1 MFNGNWHCCVC
12 KANKGL
18 LQLPNSAYSTTCE
31 DRSCSH
37 SRCGSCPQDGYY
49 GGSGS
54 SNTLPRQVAVSVSS
68 SQPGTLVAQSEMED
82 SAGRTSLLPERKLSQ
97 SSHSSI
103 LERRAALSST
113 QNSRGATDVQTAAT
127 TAGST
132 AKNADTNDSDNESV
146 ASSIDQFYSAFS
158 TVLGNNLAQDLNG
171 LDLVQSRDMLAA
183 RLEEF
188 SVRFGNE
195 DTDDNHLRMMSI
207 VYRHS
212 RYEVPSIKLGSQ
224 SLEL

>member
-1 MFNGNWHCCVC
+1 MFDGNWYCCVC
-12 KANKGL
+12 KSNKGL

-37 SRCGSCPQDGYY
+37 SRCGRCPQDDSY

-54 SNTLPRQVAVSVSS
+54 FNTLSRQVAVSVSP
-68 SQPGTLVAQSEMED
+68 SQPRTLVAQSEMED
-82 SAGRTSLLPERKLSQ
+82 SAGRASLLLERTPSQ
-97 SSHSSI
+97 SSNSAI
-103 LERRAALSST
+103 IERRAALSST
-113 QNSRGATDVQTAAT
+113 QSSRGATDVQTAAT

-212 RYEVPSIKLGSQ
+212 RYEVPSVKLGSQ